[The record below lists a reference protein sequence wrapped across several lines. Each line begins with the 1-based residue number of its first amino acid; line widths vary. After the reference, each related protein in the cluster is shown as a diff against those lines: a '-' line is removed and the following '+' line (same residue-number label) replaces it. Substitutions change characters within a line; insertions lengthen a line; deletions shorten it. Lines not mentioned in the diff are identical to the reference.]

1 MQTRDQRY
9 AQKAYRQVLALKDG
23 KLDRKR
29 YGVLALKLPALI
41 RTAGLAQATAFVEA
55 RGKAEGKQLL
65 ADLAETL
72 DFGNWD
78 DFGRKIRE
86 SNVMTY
92 LSLTRR
98 TLAALVWYKRFA
110 QSVLNVSGTEGLDDE
125 RGDAGESA

>member
-9 AQKAYRQVLALKDG
+9 ARHAYERITALREA
-23 KLDRKR
+23 KLDHKR

-65 ADLAETL
+65 KDLAETL
-72 DFGNWD
+72 GFREWNA
-78 DFGRKIRE
+78 FGREIRE

-110 QSVLNVSGTEGLDDE
+110 QSVLNVSGTEGFDDE
-125 RGDAGESA
+125 REDAGESA